1 MQRIEDSADRKLD
14 LDFIWNGE
22 TYILRARSME
32 KFIISDSIAQ
42 NAPATLSGEVSSV
55 APRLNVSQW
64 ETETSDPES
73 ILRGEAAEDEC
84 RPQPPQLPL

>member
-42 NAPATLSGEVSSV
+42 NAPATLSGEVCS
-55 APRLNVSQW
+55 
-64 ETETSDPES
+64 
-73 ILRGEAAEDEC
+73 
-84 RPQPPQLPL
+84 PPP